1 MSEDQKLNNVMK
13 QQLLLL
19 LSSELSFKNQ
29 TSSISKMLQDKTLL
43 LDKQKNEINRTS
55 HVLPHKWFCTEVTQ
69 KKSGRLVLTVH
80 DLFETYF
87 PCKSTDN
94 TTPDITE
101 VETEEQRPVSG

>member
-29 TSSISKMLQDKTLL
+29 TSK
-43 LDKQKNEINRTS
+43 
-55 HVLPHKWFCTEVTQ
+55 VTQ
-69 KKSGRLVLTVH
+69 KKSGRSVLTVH
-80 DLFETYF
+80 DLFEIYF

-94 TTPDITE
+94 ITPDITE